1 MEQRLFVMF
10 LEHRMR
16 AFQGAFHANPD
27 YVTWYGWA
35 ELQQDLTEIRALD
48 KEMRAAAHAEK
59 KAAPKGKKS

>member
-1 MEQRLFVMF
+1 MF

-35 ELQQDLTEIRALD
+35 ELQQDLTEIKSLAEDMRRNKKVDALLE
-48 KEMRAAAHAEK
+48 KAA
-59 KAAPKGKKS
+59 AAPKK